1 MSLRSEHD
9 QETRDFYDEIIEKLQ
24 ILKRM
29 VRDGLSRSETIDEI
43 ERIQK
48 ELLP

>member
-29 VRDGLSRSETIDEI
+29 VGDGLSRSETIDEI